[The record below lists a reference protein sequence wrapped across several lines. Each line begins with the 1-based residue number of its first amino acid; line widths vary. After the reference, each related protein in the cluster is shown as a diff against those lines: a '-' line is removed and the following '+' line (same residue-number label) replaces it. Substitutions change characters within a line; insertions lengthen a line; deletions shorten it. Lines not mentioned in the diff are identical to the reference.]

1 MSFIYCSKCG
11 SVVTMV
17 PKPGKSYE
25 CQKCGTVVKTPSDY
39 VPKTVADYK
48 PFRTYIRYP
57 ALKTIT
63 TVFRFLGWIIILL
76 ACISFFISLILA
88 VKYNSGSLLLTL
100 LLTSIVSL
108 IGGGFWALICFA
120 LAESIEV
127 SIDIEENTRTAK
139 DILELIKKYPRPSQ

>member
-1 MSFIYCSKCG
+1 
-11 SVVTMV
+11 MV

-48 PFRTYIRYP
+48 PYRTYIRYP

-63 TVFRFLGWIIILL
+63 TAFRVLGWIIIFL

-88 VKYNSGSLLLTL
+88 VKYNSGSLLLT
-100 LLTSIVSL
+100 SIVSL
-108 IGGGFWALICFA
+108 IVGGFWALICFA
-120 LAESIEV
+120 FAESIGV

-139 DILELIKKYPRPSQ
+139 DILELIKKYPRPFQ